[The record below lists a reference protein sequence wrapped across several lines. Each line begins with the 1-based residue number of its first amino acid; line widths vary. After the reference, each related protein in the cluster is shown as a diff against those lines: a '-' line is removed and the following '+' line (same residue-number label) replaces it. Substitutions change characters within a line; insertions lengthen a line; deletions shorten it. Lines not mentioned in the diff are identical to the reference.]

1 MTFREA
7 LHGGDEE
14 IRRRL
19 EALMDSED
27 AVIVLAGHDGITSYA
42 HGFGISG
49 CQAEMLGQEL
59 ESAIRLAGGIGRR
72 TADSC
77 ERRAS

>member
-1 MTFREA
+1 
-7 LHGGDEE
+7 
-14 IRRRL
+14 
-19 EALMDSED
+19 
-27 AVIVLAGHDGITSYA
+27 
-42 HGFGISG
+42 
-49 CQAEMLGQEL
+49 MLGQEL